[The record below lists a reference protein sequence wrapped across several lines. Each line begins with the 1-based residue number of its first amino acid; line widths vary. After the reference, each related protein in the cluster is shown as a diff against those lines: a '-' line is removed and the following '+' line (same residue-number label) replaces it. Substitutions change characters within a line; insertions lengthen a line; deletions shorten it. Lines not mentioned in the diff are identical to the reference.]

1 MPKKTPASVKPV
13 VRVLPL
19 LGVSHLDRPFDY
31 LITEEDSEAA
41 QPGVRVRIRFNG
53 RLVDALLLERLSE
66 SDFGGKLAYIDRVI
80 SPFQVYPPQLSTLVD
95 ALANRY
101 GGNRS
106 DIIRFAIP
114 PRHAKAEEADLD
126 TSFEDL
132 GEIAEPDLSSWSAYQ
147 HGESFVNFVL
157 DGNTA
162 RAAWQVAP
170 GDDWAAAIAALG
182 TKVAL
187 GGRGVLIVLPDQT
200 DVDVVEAAFRK
211 YVSAK
216 QVPVLNV
223 SQGPQARY
231 RRYLS
236 VLVGQARIVVGT
248 KSAAFAPV
256 KDLGLAVIFND
267 GDDNL
272 VERSAPYVHTREVL
286 TTRSAQQSCSLLIVG
301 HSRTAETQLLVS
313 SGWAHDLVAAES
325 TLRTRMPAMIA
336 VGPYGL
342 NFSRNIAAGKPP
354 GSNANAAAH
363 SNAAAGTTSL
373 DGRAYQAIKSALD
386 RGEPV
391 LVQSPRKGYV
401 PTLACAKCF
410 TRARCRHCNGPL
422 SLPHSH
428 EQAATPSCAWC
439 GKMEPR
445 FKCTECG
452 SNRLRAVVLGSERTA
467 EELGRV
473 FPNTRIIVSGGNKVV
488 EEIAFAPALVVATP
502 GAEPRVLASKTDAAQ
517 GAVHYGA
524 ALLLGAGALLNRQ
537 DLRAGEDAMAK
548 WLAAATMV
556 SPAAKGGAVV
566 ISANPGVPLIDAFLG
581 WDVVG
586 FAQSE
591 LDARREVRF
600 PPAVHMAAIDGA
612 DAALDDFL
620 AVAKL
625 PEHAEILGPVP
636 LPENLSLPGEYD
648 TKRFGPPQRL
658 LIRTPLGPRSE
669 LGIAL
674 RAANANRSARKD
686 DLPCASRLIRSI
698 LVNLVCLHDKE
709 FTKVVSKVN
718 LPQFVRLRRHRL

>member
-1 MPKKTPASVKPV
+1 MPKKIPATTKPV

-19 LGVSHLDRPFDY
+19 LGVSHLDRLFDY
-31 LITEEDSEAA
+31 QIAEEDSEAA

-53 RLVDALLLERLSE
+53 RLVDALLIQRLSE
-66 SDFGGKLAYIDRVI
+66 SDFEGRLAFIDRVI
-80 SPFQVYPPQLSTLVD
+80 SPFPVYPPQLASLVD

-101 GGNRS
+101 GGTRS

-114 PRHAKAEEADLD
+114 PRHAKAEEADLE
-126 TSFEDL
+126 TTFEEL

-147 HGESFVNFVL
+147 FGESFVDFVL
-157 DGNTA
+157 EGNTA

-182 TKVAL
+182 TKVAKS
-187 GGRGVLIVLPDQT
+187 GRGVLVVVPDQS
-200 DVDVVEAAFRK
+200 DVDVVESAFRK

-216 QVPVLNV
+216 QATVLNV

-236 VLVGQARIVVGT
+236 VLVGQARIVIGT

-272 VERSAPYVHTREVL
+272 VERSAPYVHSREVL
-286 TTRSAQQSCSLLIVG
+286 TTRSAQENASLLIVG

-325 TLRTRMPAMIA
+325 TLRTRMPSMVA

-342 NFSRNIAAGKPP
+342 NFSRNLA
-354 GSNANAAAH
+354 S
-363 SNAAAGTTSL
+363 GTTSF
-373 DGRAYQAIKSALD
+373 DGRAYQAVKSALD

-439 GKMEPR
+439 GKLETR
-445 FKCTECG
+445 FKCSECG
-452 SNRLRAVVLGSERTA
+452 SNRLRAVVMGSERTA
-467 EELGRV
+467 EELGRI

-488 EEIAFAPALVVATP
+488 ETVPMAPALVVATP
-502 GAEPRVLASKTDAAQ
+502 GAEPRVEVVGETESY
-517 GAVHYGA
+517 YGA

-537 DLRAGEDAMAK
+537 DLRAGEDALAK

-556 SPAAKGGAVV
+556 APSSKGGTVV
-566 ISANPGVPLIDAFLG
+566 ISANAGVPIIDAFLG

-586 FAQSE
+586 FAKTE
-591 LDARREVRF
+591 LAARREVRF

-620 AVAKL
+620 EAAKL
-625 PEHAEILGPVP
+625 PENAEILGPVP

-648 TKRFGPPQRL
+648 TKRFGPAQRL

-669 LGIAL
+669 LGKAL
-674 RAANANRSARKD
+674 RAANSNRSARKD
-686 DLPCASRLIRSI
+686 DLP
-698 LVNLVCLHDKE
+698 
-709 FTKVVSKVN
+709 
-718 LPQFVRLRRHRL
+718 LRIQVDPINIG

>member
-1 MPKKTPASVKPV
+1 MPKKIPASVKPV

-19 LGVSHLDRPFDY
+19 LGVSHLDRLFDY
-31 LITEEDSEAA
+31 QIAEEDSEAA

-53 RLVDALLLERLSE
+53 RLVDALLIQRVSE
-66 SDFGGKLAYIDRVI
+66 SDFEGRLAFIDRVI
-80 SPFQVYPPQLSTLVD
+80 SPFPVYPPQLAALVEN
-95 ALANRY
+95 LANRY
-101 GGNRS
+101 GGTRS

-126 TSFEDL
+126 STFEEL
-132 GEIAEPDLSSWSAYQ
+132 GDIAEPDLSSWSAYQ
-147 HGESFVNFVL
+147 FGESFVDFVL
-157 DGNTA
+157 AGNTA

-182 TKVAL
+182 TKVAKS
-187 GGRGVLIVLPDQT
+187 GRGVLVVVPDQG
-200 DVDVVEAAFRK
+200 DVDVVEAAFRR
-211 YVSAK
+211 YVAAK
-216 QVPVLNV
+216 QVTVLNV

-236 VLVGQARIVVGT
+236 VVVGQARIVIGT

-272 VERSAPYVHTREVL
+272 VERSAPYVHSREVL
-286 TTRSAQQSCSLLIVG
+286 TTRSAQENASLLIVG

-325 TLRTRMPAMIA
+325 TLRTRMPSMIA

-342 NFSRNIAAGKPP
+342 NFSRNLA
-354 GSNANAAAH
+354 S
-363 SNAAAGTTSL
+363 GTTSF
-373 DGRAYQAIKSALD
+373 DGRAYQAVKSALD

-391 LVQSPRKGYV
+391 LVQSPRKGYM
-401 PTLACAKCF
+401 PTLACAQCF

-428 EQAATPSCAWC
+428 QEAATPSCAWC
-439 GKMEPR
+439 GKLETR

-452 SNRLRAVVLGSERTA
+452 SNRLRAVVMGSERTA
-467 EELGRV
+467 EELGRI

-488 EEIAFAPALVVATP
+488 EKVAKEPALVVATP
-502 GAEPRVLASKTDAAQ
+502 GAEPRVEGERKASTSNAAQ
-517 GAVHYGA
+517 SSSPGDAGGYYGA

-537 DLRAGEDAMAK
+537 DLRAGEDALAK

-556 SPAAKGGAVV
+556 APASKGGTVV
-566 ISANPGVPLIDAFLG
+566 ISVNAGVPIVDAFLG

-586 FAQSE
+586 FAEME
-591 LDARREVRF
+591 LAARREVRF

-620 AVAKL
+620 EVAKL

-636 LPENLSLPGEYD
+636 LPDNLSLPGEYD
-648 TKRFGPPQRL
+648 TKRFGPAQRL

-669 LGIAL
+669 LGKAL
-674 RAANANRSARKD
+674 RVANANRSARKD
-686 DLPCASRLIRSI
+686 DLP
-698 LVNLVCLHDKE
+698 
-709 FTKVVSKVN
+709 
-718 LPQFVRLRRHRL
+718 LRIQVDPINIG

>member
-31 LITEEDSEAA
+31 LVTEEESEAA

-53 RLVDALLLERLSE
+53 RLVDALLMQRLSE
-66 SDFGGKLAYIDRVI
+66 SDFDGKLAYIDRVI
-80 SPFQVYPPQLSTLVD
+80 SPFQVYPQQLSTLVD

-132 GEIAEPDLSSWSAYQ
+132 GEITEPDLSPFSAYQ
-147 HGESFVNFVL
+147 HGESFVDFVL
-157 DGNTA
+157 AGNTA

-187 GGRGVLIVLPDQT
+187 DGRGVLVVVPDQS
-200 DVDVVEAAFRK
+200 DVDMVEAAFRK

-216 QVPVLNV
+216 QVTVLNV

-272 VERSAPYVHTREVL
+272 VERSAPYVHSREVL
-286 TTRSAQQSCSLLIVG
+286 TTRSAQENCSLLIVG

-342 NFSRNIAAGKPP
+342 NFSRNIAAGSRPAQRGASISSASAAQP
-354 GSNANAAAH
+354 G
-363 SNAAAGTTSL
+363 AGTTSL
-373 DGRAYQAIKSALD
+373 DGRAYQAAKSALD

-422 SLPHSH
+422 TLPHSQ

-488 EEIAFAPALVVATP
+488 EEIPHAPALVVATP
-502 GAEPRVLASKTDAAQ
+502 GAEPRVVACKVTEATAD
-517 GAVHYGA
+517 GETPYYGA

-548 WLAAATMV
+548 WMAAATMV
-556 SPAAKGGAVV
+556 APAAKGGAVV
-566 ISANPGVPLIDAFLG
+566 ISANSGVPVIDAFLA

-586 FAQSE
+586 FARHE
-591 LDARREVRF
+591 LNSRREVRF

-612 DAALDDFL
+612 DAALDDFVD
-620 AVAKL
+620 VAKL

-648 TKRFGPPQRL
+648 TKRFGAAQRL

-686 DLPCASRLIRSI
+686 DLP
-698 LVNLVCLHDKE
+698 
-709 FTKVVSKVN
+709 
-718 LPQFVRLRRHRL
+718 LRIQVDPINIG

>member
-1 MPKKTPASVKPV
+1 MPKKIPATTKPV

-19 LGVSHLDRPFDY
+19 LGVSHLDRLFDY
-31 LITEEDSEAA
+31 QIAEEDSEAA

-53 RLVDALLLERLSE
+53 RLVDALLIQRLSE
-66 SDFGGKLAYIDRVI
+66 SDFEGRLAFIDRVI
-80 SPFQVYPPQLSTLVD
+80 SPFPVYPPQLASLVD

-101 GGNRS
+101 GGTRS

-114 PRHAKAEEADLD
+114 PRHAKAEEADLE
-126 TSFEDL
+126 TTFEEL

-147 HGESFVNFVL
+147 FGESFVDFVL
-157 DGNTA
+157 EGNTA

-182 TKVAL
+182 TKVAKS
-187 GGRGVLIVLPDQT
+187 GRGVLVVVPDQS
-200 DVDVVEAAFRK
+200 DVDVVESAFRK

-216 QVPVLNV
+216 QATVLNV

-236 VLVGQARIVVGT
+236 VLVGQARIVIGT

-256 KDLGLAVIFND
+256 KALGLAVIFND

-272 VERSAPYVHTREVL
+272 VERSAPYVHSREVL
-286 TTRSAQQSCSLLIVG
+286 TTRSAQENASLLIVG

-325 TLRTRMPAMIA
+325 TLRTRMPSMVA

-342 NFSRNIAAGKPP
+342 NFSRNLA
-354 GSNANAAAH
+354 S
-363 SNAAAGTTSL
+363 GTTSF
-373 DGRAYQAIKSALD
+373 DGRAYQAVKSALD

-439 GKMEPR
+439 GKLETR
-445 FKCTECG
+445 FKCSECG
-452 SNRLRAVVLGSERTA
+452 SNRLRAVVMGSERTA
-467 EELGRV
+467 EELGRI

-488 EEIAFAPALVVATP
+488 ETVPMAPALVVATP
-502 GAEPRVLASKTDAAQ
+502 GAEPRVEDA
-517 GAVHYGA
+517 GETESYYGA

-537 DLRAGEDAMAK
+537 DLRAGEDALAK
-548 WLAAATMV
+548 WLAAAMMV
-556 SPAAKGGAVV
+556 APSSKGGTVV
-566 ISANPGVPLIDAFLG
+566 ISANAGVPIIDAFLG

-586 FAQSE
+586 FAKTE
-591 LDARREVRF
+591 LAARREVRF

-620 AVAKL
+620 EAAKL

-648 TKRFGPPQRL
+648 TKRFGPAQRL

-669 LGIAL
+669 LGKAL
-674 RAANANRSARKD
+674 RAANSNRSARKD
-686 DLPCASRLIRSI
+686 DLP
-698 LVNLVCLHDKE
+698 
-709 FTKVVSKVN
+709 
-718 LPQFVRLRRHRL
+718 LRIQVDPINIG

>member
-31 LITEEDSEAA
+31 LITEDDSEAA

-53 RLVDALLLERLSE
+53 RLVDALLLQRLSE
-66 SDFGGKLAYIDRVI
+66 SDFDGKLAFIDRVI
-80 SPFQVYPPQLSTLVD
+80 SPFQVYPPQLASLVD
-95 ALANRY
+95 ALADRY

-114 PRHAKAEEADLD
+114 PRHAKAEEADLQ
-126 TSFEDL
+126 TPFEEL
-132 GEIAEPDLSSWSAYQ
+132 GEISEPDLSSWSAYQ
-147 HGESFVNFVL
+147 FGESFVDFVL
-157 DGNTA
+157 DGHTA

-187 GGRGVLIVLPDQT
+187 GGRGVLVVVPDQS
-200 DVDVVEAAFRK
+200 DVDVVEAAFRH

-216 QVPVLNV
+216 QVTVLNV

-236 VLVGQARIVVGT
+236 VLVGQSRIVIGT

-256 KDLGLAVIFND
+256 NDLGLMVIFND

-272 VERSAPYVHTREVL
+272 VERSAPYVHSREVL
-286 TTRSAQQSCSLLIVG
+286 TTRSVKEGASMLIVG

-342 NFSRNIAAGKPP
+342 NFSRSLA
-354 GSNANAAAH
+354 S
-363 SNAAAGTTSL
+363 GTTSF
-373 DGRAYQAIKSALD
+373 DGRAYQAVKSSLD
-386 RGEPV
+386 RGAPV

-401 PTLACAKCF
+401 PTLACAQCF

-422 SLPHSH
+422 SLPHAH

-439 GKMEPR
+439 GKLETR

-452 SNRLRAVVLGSERTA
+452 SNRLRAVVMGSERTA

-473 FPNTRIIVSGGNKVV
+473 FPNTRIIVSGGNKVID
-488 EEIAFAPALVVATP
+488 EIPHAPALVVATP
-502 GAEPRVLASKTDAAQ
+502 GAEPRVTRSMGASTSDDADTTPA
-517 GAVHYGA
+517 YGA

-556 SPAAKGGAVV
+556 APAAHGGAVV
-566 ISANPGVPLIDAFLG
+566 IAANPGVPVIDAFLG

-586 FAQSE
+586 FAQME
-591 LDARREVRF
+591 LTARREVRF

-620 AVAKL
+620 SVAKL

-636 LPENLSLPGEYD
+636 LPDHLSLPGEYD

-669 LGIAL
+669 LGKAL
-674 RAANANRSARKD
+674 RAANSNRSARKD
-686 DLPCASRLIRSI
+686 DLP
-698 LVNLVCLHDKE
+698 
-709 FTKVVSKVN
+709 
-718 LPQFVRLRRHRL
+718 LRIQVDPINIG